1 MEVYMSERR
10 WWKEAVI
17 YQIYPRSF
25 NDSDGDGIGDIKGV
39 TEKLDYFKWLGVD
52 ALWLSPVYKSPNDDN
67 GYDISDYYD
76 IMDEFG
82 TMEDMENLIAEAKKR
97 DIKIIMDMV
106 FNHTSDE
113 HPWFIE
119 SRKSKNNKYRD
130 YYVWRD
136 PVDGKEPNDMGSVFS
151 GSAWQLDE
159 KTGQYFLHLFSKRQ
173 PDLNWENANVRKEV
187 AKIVEFWLDKGVE
200 GFRLDVIENIGK
212 IPDEKIVANGPKL
225 HEYIHELYEKG
236 FNARGT
242 GQDVVTIGE
251 CWSADIDIATKYT
264 APENEEL
271 SMVFQFEHIGLDEEK
286 GKSKWDTKQL
296 DLLELKDV
304 LFKWQLKHTKGWNT
318 LFWDNHDLPRI
329 VSHYGN
335 DTTYRVQC
343 AKMFA
348 TLLHGMKGTPFVYQG
363 EEIGMTNIKFDDI
376 SDYRDIETLNMYK
389 ERVEQGYEVSDI
401 MKSIYIKSRDNGRTP
416 MQWTSGKNGGF
427 TTGNPW
433 LGVNPNYRD
442 INVESSL
449 ADENSVLHHYKKLI
463 ELRKKEKAFV
473 YGDVQP
479 ILVDDKEIVAYYR
492 IYGKDKFL
500 VICNFYGRDRIIE
513 VDDFDGQNVKVTEVI
528 SNYENSS
535 LELSK
540 LRLRPYESVIYKI
553 DSIVQ

>member
-82 TMEDMENLIAEAKKR
+82 TMEDMDNLIAEAKKCG
-97 DIKIIMDMV
+97 IKIIMDMV

-130 YYVWRD
+130 YYVWRN

-151 GSAWQLDE
+151 GSAWQFDD
-159 KTGQYFLHLFSKRQ
+159 KTGQYYLHVFSKKQ
-173 PDLNWENANVRKEV
+173 PDLNWENEKVRRDI

-212 IPDEKIVANGPKL
+212 IPDEMIVANGPKL
-225 HEYIHELYEKG
+225 HDYIHELYEKG
-236 FNARGT
+236 FNSRGT
-242 GQDVVTIGE
+242 GKDIVTIGE
-251 CWSADIDIATKYT
+251 CWSASIDIATQYT

-271 SMVFQFEHIGLDEEK
+271 SMVFQFEHVSLDEQK
-286 GKSKWDTKQL
+286 GKAKWDTKPL
-296 DLLELKDV
+296 DLLELKNV
-304 LFKWQLKHTKGWNT
+304 LFKWQLEHTKGWNT

-335 DTTYRVQC
+335 DTTYRVES

-348 TLLHGMKGTPFVYQG
+348 TLLHGMKGTPFIYQG

-389 ERVEQGYEVSDI
+389 ERMEQGYEVEDI

-442 INVESSL
+442 INVESEL

-463 ELRKKEKAFV
+463 SLRKEEKAFV
-473 YGDVQP
+473 YGDFRP

-492 IYGKDKFL
+492 VYGKDKFL

-513 VDDFDGQNVKVTEVI
+513 IADFDGTNVKVTEII
-528 SNYENSS
+528 SNYCDSS
-535 LELSK
+535 TELGK
-540 LRLRPYESVIYKI
+540 LKLRPYESVIYKI

>member
-1 MEVYMSERR
+1 MSERR

-82 TMEDMENLIAEAKKR
+82 TMEDMDKLIAEAKKR
-97 DIKIIMDMV
+97 GIKIIMDMV

-151 GSAWQLDE
+151 GSAWQFDD
-159 KTGQYFLHLFSKRQ
+159 KTGQYYLHVFSKKQ
-173 PDLNWENANVRKEV
+173 PDLNWENEKVRRDI

-212 IPDEKIVANGPKL
+212 IPDEMIVANGPKL
-225 HEYIHELYEKG
+225 HDYIHELYEKG
-236 FNARGT
+236 FNSRGT
-242 GQDVVTIGE
+242 GKDIVTIGE
-251 CWSADIDIATKYT
+251 CWSANIDIATQYT

-271 SMVFQFEHIGLDEEK
+271 SMVFQFEHVSLDEQK
-286 GKSKWDTKQL
+286 GKAKWDTKPL
-296 DLLELKDV
+296 DLLELKNV
-304 LFKWQLKHTKGWNT
+304 LFKWQLEHTKGWNT

-335 DTTYRVQC
+335 DTTYRVES

-348 TLLHGMKGTPFVYQG
+348 TLLHGMKGTPFIYQG

-389 ERVEQGYEVSDI
+389 ERMEQGYEVEDI

-442 INVESSL
+442 INVESEL

-463 ELRKKEKAFV
+463 SLRKEEKAFV
-473 YGDVQP
+473 YGDFRP

-492 IYGKDKFL
+492 VYGKDKFL

-513 VDDFDGQNVKVTEVI
+513 IADFDGTNVKVTEII
-528 SNYENSS
+528 SNYCDSS
-535 LELSK
+535 TELGK
-540 LRLRPYESVIYKI
+540 LKLRPYESVIYKI

>member
-1 MEVYMSERR
+1 MSERR

-82 TMEDMENLIAEAKKR
+82 TMEDMDNLIAEAKKCG
-97 DIKIIMDMV
+97 IKIIMDMV

-151 GSAWQLDE
+151 GSAWQFDD
-159 KTGQYFLHLFSKRQ
+159 KTGQYYLHVFSKKQ
-173 PDLNWENANVRKEV
+173 PDLNWENEKVRRDI

-212 IPDEKIVANGPKL
+212 IPDEMIVANGPKL
-225 HEYIHELYEKG
+225 HDYIHELYEKG
-236 FNARGT
+236 FNSRGT
-242 GQDVVTIGE
+242 GKDIVTIGE
-251 CWSADIDIATKYT
+251 CWSASIDIATQYT

-271 SMVFQFEHIGLDEEK
+271 SMVFQFEHVSLDEQK
-286 GKSKWDTKQL
+286 GKAKWDTKPL
-296 DLLELKDV
+296 DLLELKNV
-304 LFKWQLKHTKGWNT
+304 LFKWQLEHTKGWNT

-335 DTTYRVQC
+335 DTTYRVES

-348 TLLHGMKGTPFVYQG
+348 TLLHGMKGTPFIYQG

-389 ERVEQGYEVSDI
+389 ERMEQGYEVEDI

-442 INVESSL
+442 INVESEL

-463 ELRKKEKAFV
+463 SLRKEEKAFV
-473 YGDVQP
+473 YGDFRP

-492 IYGKDKFL
+492 VYGKDKFL

-513 VDDFDGQNVKVTEVI
+513 IADFDGTNVKVTEII
-528 SNYENSS
+528 SNYCDSS
-535 LELSK
+535 TELGK
-540 LRLRPYESVIYKI
+540 LKLRPYESVIYKI